1 LRVLLDENVP
11 HDLRPF
17 LRHHD
22 TVTVGYA
29 GFAGLKNGAL
39 LAAAEK
45 AAFEVLVTGD
55 KTLHHEQNLVGR
67 PIAVVSLSAVN
78 WPVIEPHVARIV
90 VAVDEAT
97 PGSFTRV
104 ECGGFV
110 RPGRRP
116 KGPTLG

>member
-11 HDLRPF
+11 HDLRSF
-17 LRHHD
+17 LYQHD
-22 TVTVGYA
+22 VVTVAYA
-29 GFAGLKNGAL
+29 GFAGLKNGEL
-39 LAAAEK
+39 LATAER

-67 PIAVVSLSAVN
+67 PIAVVALSAVN
-78 WPVIEPHVARIV
+78 WPVIEPHIAKIAA
-90 VAVDEAT
+90 AVDAAT

-116 KGPTLG
+116 KGPM